1 MDSETLTYVILG
13 VGGAIALGAF
23 VYFILVPAL
32 SAYGRAWEKLAASV
46 LTLFVAAAFV
56 GSGLGAGLLLVYYWD
71 SIAGV
76 FAAIARF

>member
-13 VGGAIALGAF
+13 VGGAIALGSF
-23 VYFILVPAL
+23 VYFIFVPAL
-32 SAYGRAWEKLAASV
+32 GAYGRVWEKLAASV

-56 GSGLGAGLLLVYYWD
+56 GSGLGAGLVLVYYWD

-76 FAAIARF
+76 FGAIAPI